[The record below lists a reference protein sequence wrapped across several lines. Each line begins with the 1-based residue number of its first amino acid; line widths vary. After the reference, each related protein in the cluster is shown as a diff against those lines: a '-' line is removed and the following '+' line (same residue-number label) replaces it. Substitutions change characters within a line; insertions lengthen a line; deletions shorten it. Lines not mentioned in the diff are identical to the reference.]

1 MNILRSN
8 TYKAPLPAL
17 PSDFFEY
24 RESED
29 ETAATLLSKHI
40 WKLIKKSRHRLAQV
54 PGCEGNS
61 VSVMVAADFLSRLA
75 RDVVRVTEGEL
86 YGIRGCVL
94 QIEYRDGDERV
105 SIGRIK
111 CDPKLPVTTH
121 LTLSLTRDRTRTS
134 STSSLLRLFGWGS
147 ESIICISPG
156 YLLEKRRLQTL

>member
-1 MNILRSN
+1 ML
-8 TYKAPLPAL
+8 
-17 PSDFFEY
+17 DFFDY
-24 RESED
+24 RESQD
-29 ETAATLLSKHI
+29 EAAAMLLSKHI
-40 WKLIKKSRHRLAQV
+40 WKLIQKSSNRLAQV
-54 PGCEGNS
+54 PGCEGGS

-94 QIEYRDGDERV
+94 QIEYRDGEERV

-121 LTLSLTRDRTRTS
+121 LTLSLTRDRSRPHNSNT
-134 STSSLLRLFGWGS
+134 LLRLFGWGT
-147 ESIICISPG
+147 ESVVCISPG